1 LSAFGYEQRPEY
13 EYGPTY
19 DSRPDYDLRT
29 PSYDM
34 RPWSAEADQD
44 PEGEAE
50 APSRRRS
57 TRVLVIA
64 GAVVALVLVG
74 AMAFAGTV
82 LLGGGPAAKTA
93 AASGNDG
100 GAGGGQQVAD
110 PATSTDASAPAS
122 PDASPTP
129 VESDPPSPTPTKA
142 SPARTTAGAGA
153 TNKGAPENL
162 SAENQVLVI
171 VNAERA
177 KAGCK
182 ALTVDNRLA
191 AAARKH
197 SADMVARNYFSHTTP
212 DGVDFSKRIDNEGY
226 RWSTVG
232 ENIAAGQPNAV
243 EVMKA
248 WMKSPG
254 HRANILNCAFRNIGI
269 GVAFQNRRPFWTQDF
284 GTLR

>member
-13 EYGPTY
+13 QYGPSY
-19 DSRPDYDLRT
+19 DSRPDYDLRA
-29 PSYDM
+29 PDYDL
-34 RPWSAEADQD
+34 RPWPDQD
-44 PEGEAE
+44 PEEEAE
-50 APSRRRS
+50 APRRRS

-64 GAVVALVLVG
+64 ASVVALMLVG

-93 AASGNDG
+93 NATGDDG

-110 PATSTDASAPAS
+110 PATSTEASAPAS

-129 VESDPPSPTPTKA
+129 VASDTPSPAPTKA
-142 SPARTTAGAGA
+142 TPAKTTPGQGS
-153 TNKGAPENL
+153 TNKGALENL
-162 SAENQVLVI
+162 SVENQVLVI

-212 DGVDFSKRIDNEGY
+212 DGVEFSKRIDNEGY
-226 RWSTVG
+226 KWSTVG

-254 HRANILNCAFRNIGI
+254 HRANILNCTFRNIGI
-269 GVAFQNRRPFWTQDF
+269 GIAFDGRRPFWTQDF
-284 GTLR
+284 GTPR